1 MEVRPHL
8 RVIALVVIAALGLPV
23 VIGTAVVIK
32 RALFDDR
39 GRTSTLPVV
48 APFGRVGFRVGD
60 DSTERCALLASTEAT
75 QVQGMQGMRD
85 LRGYDAMVFA
95 FDKTKLVGFI
105 NHFVPIDLSI
115 GWYDENGLLV
125 DHTTMNACPTG
136 KDCPVHAPK
145 GPFRYAIETP
155 VGGLEALGLADTGA
169 VVHVGGSC
177 T

>member
-1 MEVRPHL
+1 
-8 RVIALVVIAALGLPV
+8 VIALVVIAALALPV

-32 RALFDDR
+32 RALFDDNDPPANP
-39 GRTSTLPVV
+39 LPMV
-48 APFGRVGFRVGD
+48 APFGRVGFRID
-60 DSTERCALLASTEAT
+60 DNPTVRCALLASTQAQHE
-75 QVQGMQGMRD
+75 QGMQGMSD

-95 FDKTKLVGFI
+95 FAETKLVGFI

-115 GWYDENGLLV
+115 GWYDERGVLV

-136 KDCPVHAPK
+136 KDCPVHASK
-145 GPFRYAIETP
+145 DPFRYAIETP
-155 VGGLEALGLADTGA
+155 IGGLEAMGLAETGA